1 MSSGGS
7 SAGRGL
13 GWSMLGTGLAGG
25 MVWSFAVQ
33 AAMPSWFDPGDSCP
47 EPEGASLRVVKTEFP
62 PSAQCVITF
71 DDGSAPLVHDYISPA
86 KTTVLTLVAV
96 VLVLLALAGAAL
108 LCHRLLRREGPDTPE
123 LPVGRRRPWVHVAG
137 AALLGGIA
145 TSVGAMCAAVFTILG
160 GIAGGIVLCAA
171 FVLSTITAATVLDR
185 GAGPGTG
192 GASGPRRRGAAVGG
206 IGGAAVV
213 VAVVTGI
220 ALDVLGPS
228 EVLSQWLPLAATLP
242 FGLIA
247 ALQWL

>member
-1 MSSGGS
+1 
-7 SAGRGL
+7 
-13 GWSMLGTGLAGG
+13 MLGTGLAGG